1 MSEETVTNE
10 FEEHLKQKNKT
21 IQLMRIELDAAKRH
35 ENQAIADKWK
45 ARNALV
51 IEKIK
56 SKEKQKYLEAYQKL
70 YVREALRNDRRTK
83 ESAVC

>member
-1 MSEETVTNE
+1 MRTVKIRKIRAKESSGKEQLQLYLETKV
-10 FEEHLKQKNKT
+10 LKT
-21 IQLMRIELDAAKRH
+21 LYLDAFR
-35 ENQAIADKWK
+35 EKWK
-45 ARNALV
+45 ARNQLV

-70 YVREALRNDRRTK
+70 YLREALRNDRRTK